1 MRIFLAL
8 AASPN
13 PGVQLSNIWKTNL
26 YEPLVH
32 MGHDVVL
39 WDGGIQ
45 PLFDM
50 PPRAPETAPARAAFT
65 EAFMRAVAEA
75 DRAVPLD
82 LVLTYLS
89 DSHLEP
95 AAIDGVRERVAPI
108 VNFYCNNV
116 HQFHLVER
124 ISPHFD
130 LCLVPERIAFADY
143 ARVGARVHHFPM
155 AANPRL
161 YRPMDVPVR
170 YDVTF
175 TGMRYA
181 DRSSALLALRERGV
195 DAHAFGPGWQGVAA
209 AGHPDAARRSA
220 LPAPLAEALKLV
232 RFTLEGRDPVRVV
245 RDRLEWNRLRARHGA
260 ALHGPVDDEAY
271 VRLYS
276 ESRISVGFVVV
287 GDTHRTKKPG
297 YQVRLRE
304 FEAPMSGAFY
314 LTGYFEELDEF
325 YDIGREIAVY
335 RSHEELVDRCRW
347 YLAHEAEREAIRRA
361 GLARAQRDHT
371 WERRFA
377 GFFVALEKLTPAA
390 SRRAVTA

>member
-32 MGHDVVL
+32 MGHDVIL

-50 PPRAPETAPARAAFT
+50 PPRAPETAPHRAAFT
-65 EAFMRAVAEA
+65 ERFLKAVDEAQRAA
-75 DRAVPLD
+75 PLG

-89 DSHLEP
+89 DSHLES
-95 AAIDGVRERVAPI
+95 AAIDHVRERVAPI

-124 ISPHFD
+124 ISSHFD
-130 LCLVPERIAFADY
+130 LCLVPERVAFPDY
-143 ARVGARVHHFPM
+143 ARVGAKIHHFPM

-161 YRPMDVPVR
+161 YRPVDVPPR

-181 DRSSALLALRERGV
+181 DRSSALLALREKGI
-195 DAHAFGPGWQGVAA
+195 DAHGFGPGWADAAA
-209 AGHPDAARRSA
+209 AGHPDAVKGGGV
-220 LPAPLAEALKLV
+220 PKPLAEAAKLV
-232 RFTLEGRDPVRVV
+232 RWTLQGRDPVRVV
-245 RDRLEWNRLRARHGA
+245 RDRLEWNRLRARHA
-260 ALHGPVDDEAY
+260 HALHGPVDDEAY

-304 FEAPMSGAFY
+304 FEAPMAGAFY
-314 LTGYFEELDEF
+314 LTGYFEELEEF
-325 YDIGREIAVY
+325 YEIGKEIACY
-335 RSHEELVDRCRW
+335 RDHDDLVDLCRH
-347 YLAHEAEREAIRRA
+347 YLAHEDEREAIRRA

-371 WERRFA
+371 WERRFE
-377 GFFVALEKLTPAA
+377 GFLVALEKLTPAA
-390 SRRAVTA
+390 ARG

>member
-50 PPRAPETAPARAAFT
+50 PPRAPEAVPKRAAFT
-65 EAFMRAVAEA
+65 DAFVRAVEEA
-75 DRAVPLD
+75 HRSARLD

-89 DSHLEP
+89 DSHLESE
-95 AAIDGVRERVAPI
+95 AIDRVRERVAPI

-130 LCLVPERIAFADY
+130 LCLVPERVAFPDY
-143 ARVGARVHHFPM
+143 ERVGARIHHFPM

-161 YRPMDVPVR
+161 YRPIDVPRR

-181 DRSSALLALRERGV
+181 DRSSALLALREHGV
-195 DAHAFGPGWQGVAA
+195 DAHAFGPGWKDDGV
-209 AGHPDAARRSA
+209 AGHPDATAA
-220 LPAPLAEALKLV
+220 NGGWPKPLAEALKLV
-232 RFTLEGRDPVRVV
+232 RWTVQGRDPVRVV
-245 RDRLEWNRLRARHGA
+245 RDRLEWNRLRAKHA
-260 ALHGPVDDEAY
+260 HALHGPVDDEAY

-304 FEAPMSGAFY
+304 FEAPMAGAFY
-314 LTGYFEELDEF
+314 LTGYFEELEEF
-325 YDIGREIAVY
+325 YEIGREIACY
-335 RSHEELVDRCRW
+335 GSHDELIERCRW
-347 YLAHEAEREAIRRA
+347 YLKHDDERERIRLA
-361 GLARAQRDHT
+361 GLERARRDHT
-371 WERRFA
+371 WEKRFE
-377 GFFVALEKLTPAA
+377 GFFAALA
-390 SRRAVTA
+390 SRVSGAARG